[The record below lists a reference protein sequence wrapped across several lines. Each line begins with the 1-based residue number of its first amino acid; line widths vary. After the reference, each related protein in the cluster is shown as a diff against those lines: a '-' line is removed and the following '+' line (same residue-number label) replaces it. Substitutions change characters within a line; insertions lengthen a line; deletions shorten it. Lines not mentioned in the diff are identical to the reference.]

1 MRKVCVTFL
10 AIAFILAA
18 MGIALA
24 VPPTGSPRPPEEKKP
39 SEPPQFIRTIQGETS
54 ISGVVQD
61 QNKKPLKDVMV
72 KLFVEGVVAASA
84 QTDGAGAYNLKYPID
99 IGKDK
104 TVMLWYVAPGTQWVS
119 KAVVLHES
127 KAALASNLIS
137 PCIPRVQVKPF
148 LEFNVQM
155 VDVATRN
162 RQIAQSGCL
171 SGKPVSEKGQ

>member
-1 MRKVCVTFL
+1 MRKMCVTFFS
-10 AIAFILAA
+10 IVFIVAA
-18 MGIALA
+18 TVTALA
-24 VPPTGSPRPPEEKKP
+24 VPPTEEQRPPEEKKRP
-39 SEPPQFIRTIQGETS
+39 EPPQFVRVIRGEIS
-54 ISGVVQD
+54 ISGRVED
-61 QNKKPLKDVMV
+61 QNRDPLKDVAV
-72 KLFVEGVVAASA
+72 KLFIDGVVVSSTK
-84 QTDGAGAYNLKYPID
+84 TDGVGAYSMKHAID
-99 IGKDK
+99 VGKDK

-127 KAALASNLIS
+127 KASIASGLIS

-171 SGKPVSEKGQ
+171 SGNKASQ